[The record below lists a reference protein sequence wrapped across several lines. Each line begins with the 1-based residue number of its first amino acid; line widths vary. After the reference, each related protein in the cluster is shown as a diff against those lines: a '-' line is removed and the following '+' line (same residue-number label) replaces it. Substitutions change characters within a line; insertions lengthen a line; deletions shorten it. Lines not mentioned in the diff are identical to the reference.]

1 MTDLYSIVRQA
12 VIDASGISVNARLS
26 ALDGGS
32 LVLPPT
38 YADAPHRHNMTE
50 PGVDHVAAW
59 VSIDSPA
66 SFANRVEEKLVRAGL
81 GLDPLRVQVAGTT
94 LSTMQ
99 MPHRAYDAILRDSLL
114 EGELFP
120 KTRIGKAITA
130 ASARDAS
137 ALLQYD
143 PSVLLFGGWDSTRI
157 GKKANDGN
165 KWPAALSVEIYGEN
179 AVLVKRA
186 GNRVDPLRIEGDGQN
201 LVEEADGSWRL
212 AETEKDEELPAKGKA
227 TRNVFPRRV
236 KPSELNHG
244 NALSLEPKG
253 VLVERILLSGALSL
267 TRLRRYA
274 FGGNGE
280 SDVDART
287 LLALMGVY
295 GIAATIEDG
304 LDLRRDCE
312 LVADEVT
319 WKIRRTGAPEGQTLA
334 VSVAEAREALSK
346 SLTQVRIADP
356 VLLTA
361 GKNLEQLIARSR

>member
-1 MTDLYSIVRQA
+1 MTDLYSTVRQA
-12 VIDASGISVNARLS
+12 VIDAPGISVNATLS
-26 ALDGGS
+26 SLDKGS

-50 PGVDHVAAW
+50 PNAENVAAW
-59 VSIDSPA
+59 VSLDSPA

-99 MPHRAYDAILRDSLL
+99 MPHRVYDAILRDSNLA
-114 EGELFP
+114 GEPFP
-120 KTRIGKAITA
+120 KTEIGKAVTA

-143 PSVLLFGGWDSTRI
+143 PAVLLFGGWDSTRI

-165 KWPAALSVEIYGEN
+165 KWPAALSVEIHGEN
-179 AVLVKRA
+179 ATLVKRA

-201 LVEEADGSWRL
+201 LVEEADGTWRL
-212 AETEKDEELPAKGKA
+212 VETEEDRALPAKSKA
-227 TRNVFPRRV
+227 TRDVFPRRV

-253 VLVERILLSGALSL
+253 VLVERIRLSGALSL

-274 FGGNGE
+274 FGGESE
-280 SDVDART
+280 SDVNART
-287 LLALMGVY
+287 LLALMGLY
-295 GIAATIEDG
+295 GVAVAIEDG
-304 LDLRRDCE
+304 LALRRDCE
-312 LVADEVT
+312 LVADEVSWT
-319 WKIRRTGAPEGQTLA
+319 IRRTGMPEGQPLE
-334 VSVAEAREALSK
+334 VSVSEAQEALSQALAK
-346 SLTQVRIADP
+346 VRIADP
-356 VLLTA
+356 VVLTA

>member
-1 MTDLYSIVRQA
+1 
-12 VIDASGISVNARLS
+12 
-26 ALDGGS
+26 
-32 LVLPPT
+32 
-38 YADAPHRHNMTE
+38 
-50 PGVDHVAAW
+50 
-59 VSIDSPA
+59 
-66 SFANRVEEKLVRAGL
+66 
-81 GLDPLRVQVAGTT
+81 
-94 LSTMQ
+94 MQ

-114 EGELFP
+114 EGDLFP
-120 KTRIGKAITA
+120 KTEIGKAITA

-179 AVLVKRA
+179 ATLVQRA

-212 AETEKDEELPAKGKA
+212 VETKEDEALPAKSKA
-227 TRNVFPRRV
+227 TRHIFPRRV

-253 VLVERILLSGALSL
+253 ALVERIRLSGALSL

-274 FGGNGE
+274 FGGDSE

-287 LLALMGVY
+287 LLALMGLY
-295 GIAATIEDG
+295 GVAAAIEDG
-304 LDLRRDCE
+304 LDLRCDCE
-312 LVADEVT
+312 LVADTVS
-319 WKIRRTGAPEGQTLA
+319 WKIRRTGMPDGQALE
-334 VSVAEAREALSK
+334 VSVSEAREALSQALAK
-346 SLTQVRIADP
+346 VRIADP
-356 VLLTA
+356 VILTA
-361 GKNLEQLIARSR
+361 GKNLEQLVARSR